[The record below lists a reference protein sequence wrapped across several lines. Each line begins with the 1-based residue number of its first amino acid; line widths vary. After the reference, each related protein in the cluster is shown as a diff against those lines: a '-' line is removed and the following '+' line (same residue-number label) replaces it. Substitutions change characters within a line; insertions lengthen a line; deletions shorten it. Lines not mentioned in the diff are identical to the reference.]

1 MAKEKLEHGLLKA
14 GFSGVVALGWLIFII
29 LFLAFYS
36 EGFKTNEKFALILLS
51 ILILVV
57 LLGGAWVYWSFQMM
71 SKKDW
76 EIFKIKGFRWRIIGS
91 IAYGF
96 VLLILLIFGFWYLW
110 TDFGFWQYIAILLV
124 VFLVSVG
131 LLGAIWASWGSK
143 YKNEMEKYGEEFG
156 KKFEKGFKENFEKKE
171 ENK

>member
-14 GFSGVVALGWLIFII
+14 GFSGAVALGWLIFII

-110 TDFGFWQYIAILLV
+110 TNFGFWQYIAILLV
-124 VFLVSVG
+124 VFLVSVWITG
-131 LLGAIWASWGSK
+131 C
-143 YKNEMEKYGEEFG
+143 YM
-156 KKFEKGFKENFEKKE
+156 GFMGFQI
-171 ENK
+171 

>member
-1 MAKEKLEHGLLKA
+1 
-14 GFSGVVALGWLIFII
+14 
-29 LFLAFYS
+29 
-36 EGFKTNEKFALILLS
+36 
-51 ILILVV
+51 
-57 LLGGAWVYWSFQMM
+57 MM

-96 VLLILLIFGFWYLW
+96 ILLIFLIFGFWYIW
-110 TDFGFWQYIAILLV
+110 TDFGFWQYVAILLV

-171 ENK
+171 DNK